1 MELKDTIP
9 GMLSP
14 DYKERFIAEY
24 RQLSIRTLKL
34 EIFLDNYR
42 NGRLSF
48 KPTCSI
54 ELLEQQLDIMKTY
67 ITVLE
72 ERAKIEGV
80 SEVCTRNEQ

>member
-14 DYKERFIAEY
+14 DYKERFTAEY
-24 RQLSIRTLKL
+24 KQLSIRALKL
-34 EIFLDNYR
+34 EIFVDNYR

-54 ELLEQQLDIMKTY
+54 ELLEQQLDIMKAY
-67 ITVLE
+67 IAVLE
-72 ERAKIEGV
+72 ERAKIEGINV
-80 SEVCTRNEQ
+80 R

>member
-14 DYKERFIAEY
+14 DYKERFTAEY

-34 EIFLDNYR
+34 EIFVDDYR

-54 ELLEQQLDIMKTY
+54 ELLEQQLDIMKAY
-67 ITVLE
+67 IAVLE
-72 ERAKIEGV
+72 ERAEIENV
-80 SEVCTRNEQ
+80 KVCTQSE